1 MDNQVEIEAFIKA
14 ANVSCDVGRQCLEA
28 EEWLV
33 DEAVFNIRAERNLE
47 LKAKIATLAALEAL
61 EALEAL
67 DLMAKKAGVE
77 PKVILDVVIADPE
90 HNTARYFKDLVQIA
104 LREVP
109 KLLAA

>member
-1 MDNQVEIEAFIKA
+1 MDKQVKIEAVTKA
-14 ANVSCDVGRQCLEA
+14 ANVSCDVARQYLEA

-47 LKAKIATLAALEAL
+47 LKAKIATLA
-61 EALEAL
+61 ALEAL